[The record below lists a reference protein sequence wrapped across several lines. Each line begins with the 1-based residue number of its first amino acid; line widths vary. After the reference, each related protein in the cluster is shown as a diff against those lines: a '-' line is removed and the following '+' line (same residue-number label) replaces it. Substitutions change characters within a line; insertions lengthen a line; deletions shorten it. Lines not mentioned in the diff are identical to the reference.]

1 MNQTKDVR
9 TGDMWCTKTP
19 PYYYRFVLDP
29 ATGTT
34 MSISDTG
41 EVSIY
46 VSRLFSSSTCQFDG
60 VYTTIWQFIG
70 RVSP

>member
-1 MNQTKDVR
+1 
-9 TGDMWCTKTP
+9 
-19 PYYYRFVLDP
+19 
-29 ATGTT
+29 

-41 EVSIY
+41 EVLIY

-60 VYTTIWQFIG
+60 VYTTIWQFDG